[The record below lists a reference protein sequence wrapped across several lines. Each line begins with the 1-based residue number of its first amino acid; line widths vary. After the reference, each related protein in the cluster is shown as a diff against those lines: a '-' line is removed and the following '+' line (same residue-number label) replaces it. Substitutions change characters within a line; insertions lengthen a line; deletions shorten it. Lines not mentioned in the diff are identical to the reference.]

1 MDLTL
6 DPLSPVPLSH
16 QIRDRVVEA
25 IGRGELRRGDALA
38 SVRSLA
44 GAFGINPATVSRAY
58 DQLRSE
64 GLVATNAKSGTFVVG
79 DAALDTATPAFRS
92 DWESR
97 LATLLEEGR
106 AHGLTAEQVVIA
118 CQRALTGN
126 EHDTD
131 LDTEDNGPRTGD
143 RHGRETR

>member
-1 MDLTL
+1 MDLIL
-6 DPLSPVPLSH
+6 DPLSPVPISR

-25 IGRGELRRGDALA
+25 IGRGELGQGDALA

-58 DQLRSE
+58 DQLRTE

-79 DAALDTATPAFRS
+79 DASLDTATAEFRS
-92 DWESR
+92 DWEAR

-106 AHGLTAEQVVIA
+106 AHGLSATQVIA
-118 CQRALTGN
+118 TCRAALV
-126 EHDTD
+126 
-131 LDTEDNGPRTGD
+131 GD
-143 RHGRETR
+143 EGGAGREDHGDHGDQERTR

>member
-1 MDLTL
+1 MDLVL
-6 DPLSPVPLSH
+6 DPLSSVPISR

-25 IGRGELRRGDALA
+25 IGRGELHRGDALA

-58 DQLRSE
+58 DQLRGE

-79 DAALDTATPAFRS
+79 DASLDTATSRFRD
-92 DWESR
+92 DWDSR

-106 AHGLTAEQVVIA
+106 AHGLSAAQVIDACRTVLGADDGSSHASREDREDREQ
-118 CQRALTGN
+118 
-126 EHDTD
+126 
-131 LDTEDNGPRTGD
+131 
-143 RHGRETR
+143 TR